1 MSGAPQPGRAEPLP
15 AIPGDSGNNPL
26 FPLDEF
32 YRRERR
38 PLPRIDLLSGAAMPE
53 PYRSLLV
60 HDRDM
65 TPTLEKHH
73 HCDIHIEV
81 WGRERSGEDYWREVV
96 LRLDRNQQ
104 AVEFGANRINLGL
117 FSRHER
123 QLILDEYLP
132 LGRILNQRD
141 LPHSGGP
148 RAFLR
153 IEADDLMGRAFG
165 IRAGA
170 VLYGRRNTIVDR
182 EGRPLSEIVEI
193 LPPAAAG

>member
-1 MSGAPQPGRAEPLP
+1 
-15 AIPGDSGNNPL
+15 
-26 FPLDEF
+26 LDAF
-32 YRRERR
+32 HRREQR
-38 PLPRIDLLSGAAMPE
+38 PLPRIDLITGEAMPE

-73 HCDIHIEV
+73 GCDIHIEV
-81 WGRERSGEDYWREVV
+81 WGRERTGSDYWREVV
-96 LRLDRNQQ
+96 LRLDHNQQ
-104 AVEFGANRINLGL
+104 PVEFGANRINLDL

-132 LGRILNQRD
+132 LGRILNQHK

-148 RAFLR
+148 TAFLR

-165 IRAGA
+165 IQAGA
-170 VLYGRRNTIVDR
+170 VLYGRRNTIVDP
-182 EGRPLSEIVEI
+182 EGRSLSEIVEI

>member
-1 MSGAPQPGRAEPLP
+1 MSAAPQSVAGPGA
-15 AIPGDSGNNPL
+15 NPL

-38 PLPRIDLLSGAAMPE
+38 PLPKIDVIPGDAMPE

-65 TPTLEKHH
+65 TPTLEQYHG
-73 HCDIHIEV
+73 CDIHIEV
-81 WGRERSGEDYWREVV
+81 WGRERVGNDYWREVV

-104 AVEFGANRINLGL
+104 AVEFGANRIDLSL
-117 FSRHER
+117 FALHER

-132 LGRILNQRD
+132 LGRILNQRGV
-141 LPHSGGP
+141 PHSGGP
-148 RAFLR
+148 TAFLR
-153 IEADDLMGRAFG
+153 IAADDLMNRAFG
-165 IRAGA
+165 LRGQA
-170 VLYGRRNTIVDR
+170 VLYGRRNTIVDP

-193 LPPAAAG
+193 LPPAEALA

>member
-1 MSGAPQPGRAEPLP
+1 MSAVSGSACECEEPSGAGAPRTN
-15 AIPGDSGNNPL
+15 DL

-38 PLPRIDLLSGAAMPE
+38 PLPAIDLIPGDAMPE

-73 HCDIHIEV
+73 GCDIHIEV
-81 WGRERSGEDYWREVV
+81 WGRERQGNDYWREVV

-104 AVEFGANRINLGL
+104 PVEFGANRINLDL
-117 FSRHER
+117 FAPHER

-132 LGRILNQRD
+132 LGRILNQRNV
-141 LPHSGGP
+141 PHSGGP
-148 RAFLR
+148 SAFLR
-153 IEADDLMGRAFG
+153 IEADDLMNRAFG
-165 IRAGA
+165 LRGRS
-170 VLYGRRNTIVDR
+170 VLYGRRNTIVDP
-182 EGRPLSEIVEI
+182 EGRALSEIVEI
-193 LPPAAAG
+193 LPPATAG